1 MERLFKYVGYAAVS
15 IALAWLSS
23 IGKVDYISILSN
35 SVVQLLITLL
45 TLYTTISSI
54 LVNRLLEYE
63 KLTNDEA
70 NVKPVIKEM
79 KRNVMIESCL
89 ILFTLIIII
98 LSNVVLKQEWLC
110 DEFVNVAR
118 NSVVIFSLMYFVVVV
133 YDSSMGLYDLLQG
146 TKESK

>member
-23 IGKVDYISILSN
+23 IGEVDYISILSN

-63 KLTNDEA
+63 KLTDNEA

-98 LSNVVLKQEWLC
+98 LSNVVLKQEWLS
-110 DEFVNVAR
+110 DVFVNVAR

>member
-23 IGKVDYISILSN
+23 IGKVDYIGILSN

-45 TLYTTISSI
+45 TLYTPISSI

-79 KRNVMIESCL
+79 KRNVIIESCL

-98 LSNVVLKQEWLC
+98 LSNVVLKQGWLC
-110 DEFVNVAR
+110 DAFVNVAR

-146 TKESK
+146 TKESE

>member
-15 IALAWLSS
+15 IVLSWLSS
-23 IGKVDYISILSN
+23 IGEVDYIGSLSN

-54 LVNRLLEYE
+54 LINRLLEYE
-63 KLTNDEA
+63 KVTSNEA
-70 NVKPVIKEM
+70 NLKPVVDEM
-79 KRNVMIESCL
+79 KRNVRIESCL

-98 LSNVVLKQEWLC
+98 FSNVVLKQGWLC
-110 DEFVNVAR
+110 DAFVNVAR
-118 NSVVIFSLMYFVVVV
+118 NSVVIFTLMYFVIVV

-146 TKESK
+146 TKERE